1 MSELKATID
10 VQPVKTLLSILSKL
24 SEEAIYTWT
33 PEGLRIRVV
42 CAQRFKLADIWLKPE
57 AFREYECPETIKL
70 GVVNERLKD
79 IIKTLTSKETVD
91 FSYQDGKLVLAANGL
106 RRVVKLLRLEYMNEV
121 EQLPD
126 FSYSYSLTTISKDIR
141 DYLKA
146 LGKTMAFDAILRN
159 NESGNSE
166 LIWRSKNDEE
176 PIEWKPVLSS
186 LDSDSED
193 SEEQRVLTASGFSAT
208 TYTTEEVLATL
219 GATLR
224 KQPVT
229 LQGGQDLPL
238 RAEWTPHDGFRV
250 IAMVANRS

>member
-1 MSELKATID
+1 MTESPKFFATID

-42 CAQRFKLADIWLKPE
+42 CAHRFKLADIWLKPE
-57 AFREYECPETIKL
+57 AFREYNCPETVKL

-79 IIKTLTSKETVD
+79 IVKTLTSKDTVD
-91 FSYQDGKLVLAANGL
+91 FSYEEGKFVLESKGL
-106 RRVVKLLRLEYMNEV
+106 RRVIKLLRLEYMNEV
-121 EQLPD
+121 DSLPQ

-159 NESGNSE
+159 AETGSSE
-166 LIWRSKNDEE
+166 LLWRSKNDDE
-176 PIEWKPVLSS
+176 PIEWKPVF
-186 LDSDSED
+186 DTE
-193 SEEQRVLTASGFSAT
+193 SEEERVLTASDVSST

>member
-1 MSELKATID
+1 MTSESFNATID

-24 SEEAIYTWT
+24 SEEAIYTWS
-33 PEGLRIRVV
+33 PDGLRIRVV

-57 AFREYECPETIKL
+57 AFREYNCPETIKL

-91 FSYQDGKLVLAANGL
+91 FSYDSGKFSLEANGL

-121 EQLPD
+121 DLLPD
-126 FSYSYSLTTISKDIR
+126 LSCSYSLTTISKDIR

-146 LGKTMAFDAILRN
+146 LGKTLAFDAILN
-159 NESGNSE
+159 TDSE
-166 LIWRSKNDEE
+166 GTRTLLWRSKNDEE
-176 PIEWKPVLSS
+176 PIEWKPIF
-186 LDSDSED
+186 DAENP
-193 SEEQRVLTASGFSAT
+193 ERVLTASDISST
-208 TYTTEEVLATL
+208 TYTTEEVLSTL

-224 KQPVT
+224 KQSLT
-229 LQGGQDLPL
+229 LQGGQDIPL

>member
-1 MSELKATID
+1 MTTESFTATID

-24 SEEAIYTWT
+24 SEEAIYTWS
-33 PEGLRIRVV
+33 PDGLRIRVV

-57 AFREYECPETIKL
+57 AFREYNCPETIKL

-91 FSYQDGKLVLAANGL
+91 FSYVDGKFALEANGL

-121 EQLPD
+121 DLLPE

-146 LGKTMAFDAILRN
+146 LGKTLAFDSILNTDSTGKRI
-159 NESGNSE
+159 
-166 LIWRSKNDEE
+166 LVWRSKNDDE
-176 PIEWKPVLSS
+176 PIEWKPIFNAEE
-186 LDSDSED
+186 SE
-193 SEEQRVLTASGFSAT
+193 RVLTASEVSST
-208 TYTTEEVLATL
+208 TYTTSEVLSTL

-229 LQGGQDLPL
+229 LQGGQDIPL